1 MKRSFTLIELLV
13 VIAIIAILASMLL
26 PALNQARES
35 ARATNCMNNLKQ
47 IQSFALQYASS
58 NQDFF
63 PAALTPGNWSC
74 NKTKWNSPLDSKTFL
89 QEALAPSDIP
99 FKLLRCPSFS
109 WDALALWYTNY
120 AMNIRLTPYK
130 TWSRTSQLK
139 IGKINSPS
147 KCNTFTEQQQQVNTN
162 GSIIAMQEADSATWR
177 RYSHGGKM
185 NVSYLDGHVARYSGQ
200 LPTAP
205 LDADGNLFWYGN
217 LQGTYA
223 Y

>member
-35 ARATNCMNNLKQ
+35 ARAATCMNNLKQ

-63 PAALTPGNWSC
+63 PDALRPGTWSC
-74 NKTKWNSPLDSKTFL
+74 NKTKWNNPADSKTFL
-89 QEALAPSDIP
+89 QESLAPSEQP
-99 FKLLRCPSFS
+99 YKLLRCPSFS
-109 WDALALWYTNY
+109 QGDGTWYTNY
-120 AMNIRLTPYK
+120 AMNIRITPYN

-139 IGKINSPS
+139 IGKISSPS
-147 KCNTFTEQQQQVNTN
+147 KCNTFSEQQQAVNTN
-162 GSIIAMQEADSATWR
+162 GAVIAMQDSGAESWR

-185 NVSYLDGHVARYSGQ
+185 NVSYLDGHVARYPGK

-205 LDADGNLFWYGN
+205 LDADGNLFWFGN
-217 LQGTYA
+217 LQGA
-223 Y
+223 YSY